1 MADNAAIRVETIN
14 RPRMLSRR
22 AFACATMAAVA
33 LAAMGHAHAQQ
44 LAGAPL
50 IAALREG
57 GYVLV
62 MRHASSPAMPP
73 DKAIADH
80 ENTALE
86 RQLDEN
92 GRSTSRAMGKALRAL
107 HISVREVLSSP
118 TYRARQTVH
127 LAGLPEPRT
136 IPELGDGG
144 QSMQPLQA
152 SPAAWLRNV
161 VSQPP
166 LPGTD
171 RLIVTHAPNITAA
184 FGANVA
190 DVADGETLVFH
201 PSGNGEAVLAGRIRI
216 EEWPLLATRK

>member
-1 MADNAAIRVETIN
+1 
-14 RPRMLSRR
+14 
-22 AFACATMAAVA
+22 MAAVA
-33 LAAMGHAHAQQ
+33 MVATGEAHAQQ

-50 IAALREG
+50 ITALREG
-57 GYVLV
+57 GYVLL

-92 GRSTSRAMGKALRAL
+92 GRSTARAMGKALRAL
-107 HISVREVLSSP
+107 RIPIREVLSSP
-118 TYRARQTVH
+118 TYRALQTVR
-127 LAGLPEPRT
+127 LARLPEPRT
-136 IPELGDGG
+136 VPELGDGG

-152 SPAAWLRNV
+152 SPAAWLRNI

-166 LPGTD
+166 TPGTD

-190 DVADGETLVFH
+190 DIADGETLVFR

-216 EEWPLLATRK
+216 EDWPRLVKGK